1 MEYEWHMDVDT
12 QLLKELIALANELLG
27 RVKDLG
33 VVQVNKGYE
42 GSRQ

>member
-1 MEYEWHMDVDT
+1 VEYEGHMDVDT

-33 VVQVNKGYE
+33 VVQVN
-42 GSRQ
+42 